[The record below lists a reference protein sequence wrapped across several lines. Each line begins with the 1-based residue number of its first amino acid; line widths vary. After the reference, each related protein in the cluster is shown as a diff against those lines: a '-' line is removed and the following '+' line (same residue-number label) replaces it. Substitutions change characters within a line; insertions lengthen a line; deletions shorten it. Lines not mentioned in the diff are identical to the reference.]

1 MTPLEAAD
9 GGRAWRLSLS
19 CSLSCRPAEAA
30 APAEQLRD
38 PGAMLEPLLQCAAWL
53 DTYFREPTVL
63 EGLPVPA
70 LHHPVFQKGRYHG
83 RHAASGS
90 GSLT

>member
-1 MTPLEAAD
+1 
-9 GGRAWRLSLS
+9 
-19 CSLSCRPAEAA
+19 
-30 APAEQLRD
+30 
-38 PGAMLEPLLQCAAWL
+38 MLEPLLQCAAWL